1 MAIRFH
7 ANICSGGVNKDLVLM
22 GFANYNLDAGGSVS
36 SIKTNMGKAFPI
48 MKKIAVDEAD
58 SLDAKAPNV
67 GAFFNTGYK
76 YMYVC
81 TSSANFTSLVYRGY
95 KLDGTYVE
103 QIIPA
108 STVNKT
114 PIKIDI
120 SDVDIVMAAPYCGWT
135 GTGTRFMTVKF
146 SNKIYDIE

>member
-7 ANICSGGVNKDLVLM
+7 TNICSANKDVVLM
-22 GFANYNLDAGGSVS
+22 GFSSYNLDAGGSVS
-36 SIKTNMGKAFPI
+36 DIKTNMGKAFPI
-48 MKKIAVDEAD
+48 IKKIAADETD

-67 GAFFNTGYK
+67 GAFFNIGYK

-81 TSSANFTSLVYRGY
+81 TATKNFTSIVYRGY

-108 STVNKT
+108 TAITTT
-114 PIKIDI
+114 PIRIDI
-120 SDVDIVMAAPYCGWT
+120 SDADIVMAAPYCGWS

>member
-1 MAIRFH
+1 MF
-7 ANICSGGVNKDLVLM
+7 GGGKDIVLT
-22 GFANYNLDAGGSVS
+22 GFTSYNLDTGGSIAT
-36 SIKTNMGKAFPI
+36 IKTNMETAFPI
-48 MKKIAVDEAD
+48 MKKIAVDAAD

-81 TSSANFTSLVYRGY
+81 TALQNFTYIVYRGY

-103 QIIPA
+103 QIISATNLP
-108 STVNKT
+108 VT

-120 SDVDIVMAAPYCGWT
+120 ADADIVMAAPYCSWS